1 MFISS
6 IFSII
11 ILSGFVIV
19 YFFKK
24 FLNIKYNHCGHEI
37 FSFVFLLF
45 FYIKNPYLSVYQY
58 NDRSLHPYHGTEI
71 RIYIHILFFIFYI
84 INNEKF
90 YEIKLLVAI
99 IIYFIIFLRNT
110 IDSFKMY
117 TFLKVIWL
125 VAYYV
130 TNNYLPFTFSQHF
143 NISTIF
149 NSNIMGIL
157 SKEIKNNISLYHFN
171 TISKIP
177 FNYLIRKTSFFWI
190 PYINFKYEIRL
201 LGVVNKKAS
210 GPYLGK
216 NTLIPQK
223 KNMGPFFIFL
233 VLIKYRTRD
242 KK

>member
-1 MFISS
+1 MFITTFVQIMFISS

-110 IDSFKMY
+110 IDK
-117 TFLKVIWL
+117 I
-125 VAYYV
+125 YYASKTINIEIILE
-130 TNNYLPFTFSQHF
+130 TNNIQL
-143 NISTIF
+143 
-149 NSNIMGIL
+149 
-157 SKEIKNNISLYHFN
+157 
-171 TISKIP
+171 
-177 FNYLIRKTSFFWI
+177 
-190 PYINFKYEIRL
+190 
-201 LGVVNKKAS
+201 
-210 GPYLGK
+210 
-216 NTLIPQK
+216 
-223 KNMGPFFIFL
+223 
-233 VLIKYRTRD
+233 
-242 KK
+242 